1 MLTRPVSCGVT
12 ATIDAMT
19 SKELAQPYS
28 PFDML
33 YDDQPVTPVMW
44 LHQDDQVLPRE
55 IREAICEA

>member
-1 MLTRPVSCGVT
+1 MLTRPASCGVT

-33 YDDQPVTPVMW
+33 NEDQPVTPVMW
-44 LHQDDQVLPRE
+44 LRQDDQVLQRE
-55 IREAICEA
+55 IRCEA